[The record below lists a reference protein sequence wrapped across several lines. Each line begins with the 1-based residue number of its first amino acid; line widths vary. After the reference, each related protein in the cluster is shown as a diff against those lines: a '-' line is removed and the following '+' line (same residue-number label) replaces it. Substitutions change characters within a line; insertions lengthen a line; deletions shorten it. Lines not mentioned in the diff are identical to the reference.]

1 MKHQN
6 VLSTGNKVALFFL
19 IVVILSFI
27 QYVASLQMQEEMKI
41 ERFESCVD
49 SLGGF
54 TDSNCE
60 CCQDIIFGKNN
71 NN

>member
-1 MKHQN
+1 MKNEN
-6 VLSTGNKVALFFL
+6 VLSTGNKVALFL
-19 IVVILSFI
+19 IIAGILLFV
-27 QYVASLQMQEEMKI
+27 QYVASIQMQEELKI

-60 CCQDIIFGKNN
+60 QCQDIVFGNVSPN
-71 NN
+71 